1 MNWSCQLRSAISDIE
16 VDHQSID
23 GPQGISVPGYDK
35 PVTFGYIYNFD
46 YKLSDSDERIAVST
60 TRPGINIFGEK
71 KTDVNVNFYFRFRNY
86 FG

>member
-1 MNWSCQLRSAISDIE
+1 VNWSCQLRSAISDIE

-35 PVTFGYIYNFD
+35 PVTFGYIYKFD

-60 TRPGINIFGEK
+60 TRPGKYFLGK
-71 KTDVNVNFYFRFRNY
+71 KDRCKCKLLFSF
-86 FG
+86 